1 MGYVLPI
8 PLILCWEL
16 AAPSAAP
23 SDGSLRVTYIFAP
36 LSTPAEAVY
45 EASLLVLAICASSF
59 LVVGGLLAY
68 IIIRFRHRPAD
79 TSREPPQV
87 YGSNQIELAWTVVP
101 ILIVFVLVL
110 VTARTIADIQNVTRP
125 ADALD
130 VTVVGH
136 QWWWEIRYPQ
146 LGVVTANELHVPVR
160 ELAKRRPTFLRY
172 GQVTGSRADR
182 TPLSCHHDFI

>member
-59 LVVGGLLAY
+59 SGRRWSPGLHHYPL
-68 IIIRFRHRPAD
+68 PA
-79 TSREPPQV
+79 SSCGYQP
-87 YGSNQIELAWTVVP
+87 GA
-101 ILIVFVLVL
+101 
-110 VTARTIADIQNVTRP
+110 AA
-125 ADALD
+125 
-130 VTVVGH
+130 G
-136 QWWWEIRYPQ
+136 
-146 LGVVTANELHVPVR
+146 
-160 ELAKRRPTFLRY
+160 LR
-172 GQVTGSRADR
+172 QQPDR
-182 TPLSCHHDFI
+182 TRLDGGADPDRLCPRTGHRTYDCRHTKCHTAC